1 MFNKIIAIL
10 KQKFARRTEDEAA
23 PAKEPATAFVPLAVS
38 DNAITDEVGG
48 DATDNMADACTYKID
63 NDESSSDD
71 SRDADERGDDADDVI
86 DRKTAETIGGEVVIP
101 SGMKEI
107 PFGFFEGNQNMTS
120 VIIPGTVKTIA
131 TRAFAKCA
139 NLEEVTLAE
148 GIEEIESCAF
158 IDCPK
163 LRRVTYPDSVKLY
176 RGDAFRGTNLE
187 EPVYNASKTALIF
200 CPAKAAGES
209 FTVPD
214 TVKIIANHGFVE
226 LNNLKSVHLPEGL
239 KQICSIA
246 FDECGIREIIIP
258 QSVEKIDRW
267 AFWHCHYLKSALILN
282 PKTKVGSAAFY
293 GCNFLKDI
301 TFGDLN
307 EYDKICHLKGEP
319 FFIQNLS
326 DAANFDHTRSSE
338 FRRLAE
344 RCGKGDA
351 NAMNDMAEFFA
362 RQSKKPSASPFYE
375 RAANY
380 WRYRAYERGNE
391 AAEKWFRRFFAEH
404 SGERLES
411 PLFENSDHRQ
421 GMYNFAYPGKM
432 LNDLGFFFFDADKDY
447 EIHHESDEKIVEVAA
462 FADYEGPDEDGFGA
476 EYYYYWWILD
486 DNMQEIPGIKMFYGE
501 LRDTNGETYQGRR
514 EKAIKICE
522 EKTSSLS
529 QI

>member
-1 MFNKIIAIL
+1 MPSKEQESTIAADTIDGNTINDEDGIGDAIDKVADVHICKIENDD
-10 KQKFARRTEDEAA
+10 TS
-23 PAKEPATAFVPLAVS
+23 S
-38 DNAITDEVGG
+38 DNGYDV
-48 DATDNMADACTYKID
+48 
-63 NDESSSDD
+63 
-71 SRDADERGDDADDVI
+71 DERGDNFDQPNEYDEHGRDDVI
-86 DRKTAETIGGEVVIP
+86 DRKTAETIGGKVVIP

-107 PFGFFEGNQNMTS
+107 HFNFFEGNQNLTS

-131 TRAFAKCA
+131 ARAFAECA
-139 NLEEVTLAE
+139 NLEEVTLEE

-176 RGDAFRGTNLE
+176 RGDAFRETNLD
-187 EPVYNASKTALIF
+187 EPVYNASKTVLVF
-200 CPAKAAGES
+200 CPEKAAGES
-209 FTVPD
+209 FIVPD
-214 TVKIIANHGFVE
+214 TVKIIANHGFME
-226 LNNLKSVHLPEGL
+226 LKNLKSVRLPEGL
-239 KQICSIA
+239 KQISSIA

-258 QSVEKIDRW
+258 QSVEQIDKW
-267 AFWHCHYLKSALILN
+267 AFWHCHHLESALILN

-326 DAANFDHTRSSE
+326 DAANFDHAQSSE

-344 RCGKGDA
+344 LCGKGDA
-351 NAMNDMAEFFA
+351 DAMNDMSEFFE
-362 RQSKKPSASPFYE
+362 RQSKKTSASPFYE

-380 WRYRAYERGNE
+380 WRYRAYERGNNV
-391 AAEKWFRRFFAEH
+391 AEKWFCRFFEEH
-404 SGERLES
+404 PGERLES

-447 EIHHESDEKIVEVAA
+447 EIHQASEEKIVEVAA

-501 LRDTNGETYQGRR
+501 LRDTDGEVYQERR
-514 EKAIKICE
+514 KKAIEICE
-522 EKTSSLS
+522 RRTAYA
-529 QI
+529 I